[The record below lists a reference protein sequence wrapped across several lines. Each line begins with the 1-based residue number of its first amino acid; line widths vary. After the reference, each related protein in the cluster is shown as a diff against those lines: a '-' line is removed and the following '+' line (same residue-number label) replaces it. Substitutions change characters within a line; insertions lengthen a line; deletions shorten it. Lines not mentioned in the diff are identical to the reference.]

1 MTALTDV
8 TSTGTTELDAGK
20 TITFTVDT
28 SEAVN
33 AVGSALTLSNGA
45 TAAYTSGS
53 GSETLTFSYT
63 VAAGDASTADLKV
76 TGYSG
81 TIADAAGNALAA
93 ASVTEDTGVAII
105 TSAPTV
111 TALTDVTS
119 TGTTELD
126 AGKTI
131 TFTVDTSE
139 AVNAVGSALTLS
151 NGATAA
157 YTSGSGSETLTFSY
171 TVAAGDAST
180 ADLKVTGYSGTIA
193 DAAGNA
199 LAAAS
204 VTEDT
209 GVAIITSAPTV
220 TALTDVTSTGT
231 TELDAGKTIT
241 FTVDTSEA
249 VNAVGSALTLSNGA
263 TAAYTSGSG
272 SETLTFS
279 YTVAAGD
286 ASTAD
291 LKVTGYSGTIA
302 DAAGNALAAASVTED
317 TGVAIITSAPTVTAL
332 TDVTSTGTTELDAGK
347 TITFTVDTSE
357 AVNAVGSALTLSNG
371 ATAAYTSGSGS
382 ETLTFSYTVAAGDAS
397 TADLKVTGYSGT
409 IADAAG
415 NALAAASVT
424 EDTGVAIITSAP
436 TVTALTDVTSTGTT
450 ELDAGKTITFTV
462 DTSEAVN
469 AVGSALTLSNGATA
483 AYTSGSGSETLTFS
497 YTVAAGDASTAD
509 LKVTGYSGTIA
520 DAAGNALAAASVTED
535 TGVAIITSAPT
546 VTALTDVTSTGTTEL
561 DAGKTITFTVDT
573 SEAVNA
579 VGSALTL
586 SNGATAAYT
595 SGSGSETL
603 TFSYTVAAGDAST
616 ADLKVTGYSGT
627 IADAAGNALAA
638 ASVTEDTGVA
648 IITSAP
654 TVTALTDVTSTGTTE
669 LDAGKTITF
678 TVDTSEAVN
687 AVGSA
692 LTLSNGA
699 TAAYTSGS
707 GSETLTFSYTVAA
720 GDASTADLKVTGYS
734 GTIADAAGNA
744 LAAASVTEDTGVAI
758 ITSAPTVTALTDV
771 TSTGTT
777 ELDAGKTITFTVD
790 TSEAVNAVGSA
801 LTLSNGATAAYT
813 SGSGSETLTFSYT
826 VAAGDASTADL
837 KVTGYSGTI
846 ADAAGNA
853 LAAASVTED
862 TGVAIITSAPT
873 VTALTD
879 VTSTGTT
886 ELDAGKTITFTVDT
900 SEAVNAVG
908 SALTLSNGATAAYT
922 SGSGSETLTFSYTV
936 AAGDASTADLKVTGY
951 SGTIADAAGNAL
963 AAASVTEDTGVAII
977 TSAPTVTALTDVT
990 STGTTELDAGKTITF
1005 TVDTSEAVNAVG
1017 SALTLSNG
1025 ATAAYTSGS
1034 GSETLTFS
1042 YTVAAGD
1049 ASTADLKVTGYSGTI
1064 ADAAGNA
1071 LAAAS
1076 VTEDTGVAIITSA
1089 PTVTALTDVT
1099 STGTTELDAGK
1110 TITFTVDTSE
1120 AVNAVG
1126 SALTLSNGATAAY
1139 TSGSG
1144 SETLTFSYTVAAGD
1158 ASTADLKVTGYSGT
1172 IADAAGNALAAA
1184 SVTEDTGVAIITS
1197 APTVTALTDVTSTGT
1212 TELDAGKTI
1221 TFTVDTSEA
1230 VNAVGSALTLS
1241 NGATAAYTSGSG
1253 SETLTFSYTVAA
1265 GDASTADL
1273 KVTGYS
1279 GTIADA
1285 AGNALAAASV
1295 TEDTGVAI
1303 ITSAPTVTA
1312 LTDVTS
1318 TGTTEL
1324 DAGKTITFTVDTSE
1338 AVNAVGSALTLS
1350 NGATAAYTS
1359 GSGSETLTFSYTVA
1373 AGDASTADL
1382 KVTGY
1387 SGTIADAAGNALAAA
1402 SVTEDTGV
1410 AIITSAP
1417 TVTALTDVTSTG
1429 TTELDAGKTITFTVD
1444 TSEAVNAVGSA
1455 LTLSNGA
1462 TAAYTSGSGSETLTF
1477 SYTVA
1482 AGDASTADLKVTGYS
1497 GTIADAAGN
1506 ALAAASVTEDT
1517 GVAIITSAPTVTAL
1531 TDVTSTGTTAL
1542 DAGKTITFTVDT
1554 SEAVIATGAA
1564 LTLSNGATAAYTS
1577 GSGSE
1582 TLTFTYTV
1590 AAGDAS
1596 TADLKVTGY
1605 SGTIADAAGNAL
1617 AAASVTED
1625 TGVAIVTS
1633 GTDGDGAD
1641 RRDLDRHHRPRRR
1654 QDHHL
1659 HGRHQRGGQCG
1670 RLGADAEQ
1678 RRHRGL
1684 YQRQRLGD
1692 ADLHL
1697 YGGGRRCQ
1705 HRRPQGHRL

>member
-1 MTALTDV
+1 M

-648 IITSAP
+648 IITGAP

-790 TSEAVNAVGSA
+790 TSEAVDAVGSA

-922 SGSGSETLTFSYTV
+922 SGSGWETLTFSYTV

-977 TSAPTVTALTDVT
+977 TA
-990 STGTTELDAGKTITF
+990 
-1005 TVDTSEAVNAVG
+1005 
-1017 SALTLSNG
+1017 
-1025 ATAAYTSGS
+1025 
-1034 GSETLTFS
+1034 
-1042 YTVAAGD
+1042 
-1049 ASTADLKVTGYSGTI
+1049 
-1064 ADAAGNA
+1064 
-1071 LAAAS
+1071 
-1076 VTEDTGVAIITSA
+1076 
-1089 PTVTALTDVT
+1089 
-1099 STGTTELDAGK
+1099 
-1110 TITFTVDTSE
+1110 
-1120 AVNAVG
+1120 
-1126 SALTLSNGATAAY
+1126 
-1139 TSGSG
+1139 
-1144 SETLTFSYTVAAGD
+1144 
-1158 ASTADLKVTGYSGT
+1158 
-1172 IADAAGNALAAA
+1172 
-1184 SVTEDTGVAIITS
+1184 
-1197 APTVTALTDVTSTGT
+1197 
-1212 TELDAGKTI
+1212 
-1221 TFTVDTSEA
+1221 
-1230 VNAVGSALTLS
+1230 
-1241 NGATAAYTSGSG
+1241 
-1253 SETLTFSYTVAA
+1253 
-1265 GDASTADL
+1265 
-1273 KVTGYS
+1273 
-1279 GTIADA
+1279 
-1285 AGNALAAASV
+1285 
-1295 TEDTGVAI
+1295 
-1303 ITSAPTVTA
+1303 
-1312 LTDVTS
+1312 
-1318 TGTTEL
+1318 
-1324 DAGKTITFTVDTSE
+1324 
-1338 AVNAVGSALTLS
+1338 
-1350 NGATAAYTS
+1350 
-1359 GSGSETLTFSYTVA
+1359 
-1373 AGDASTADL
+1373 
-1382 KVTGY
+1382 
-1387 SGTIADAAGNALAAA
+1387 
-1402 SVTEDTGV
+1402 
-1410 AIITSAP
+1410 
-1417 TVTALTDVTSTG
+1417 
-1429 TTELDAGKTITFTVD
+1429 
-1444 TSEAVNAVGSA
+1444 
-1455 LTLSNGA
+1455 
-1462 TAAYTSGSGSETLTF
+1462 
-1477 SYTVA
+1477 
-1482 AGDASTADLKVTGYS
+1482 
-1497 GTIADAAGN
+1497 
-1506 ALAAASVTEDT
+1506 
-1517 GVAIITSAPTVTAL
+1517 
-1531 TDVTSTGTTAL
+1531 
-1542 DAGKTITFTVDT
+1542 
-1554 SEAVIATGAA
+1554 
-1564 LTLSNGATAAYTS
+1564 
-1577 GSGSE
+1577 
-1582 TLTFTYTV
+1582 
-1590 AAGDAS
+1590 
-1596 TADLKVTGY
+1596 
-1605 SGTIADAAGNAL
+1605 
-1617 AAASVTED
+1617 
-1625 TGVAIVTS
+1625 
-1633 GTDGDGAD
+1633 
-1641 RRDLDRHHRPRRR
+1641 
-1654 QDHHL
+1654 
-1659 HGRHQRGGQCG
+1659 
-1670 RLGADAEQ
+1670 
-1678 RRHRGL
+1678 
-1684 YQRQRLGD
+1684 
-1692 ADLHL
+1692 
-1697 YGGGRRCQ
+1697 
-1705 HRRPQGHRL
+1705 HRRSPR